1 LQPVRPFVPADVRLA
16 ELTPRTLLIGVMLG
30 VVFGA
35 SSLYLVLKVGLT
47 ISASLPVAVIAVTLF
62 RLAHKAGARDST
74 ILENNIVQTAGS
86 AGESIAFGLGMT
98 MPAILILGFDLDIAR
113 VMMVAVLGSLPG
125 ILLMIPLRRT
135 LIVAQ
140 HGELKD
146 PEGTA
151 CAEVLK
157 AAATDA
163 SRAAA
168 ERPAAGSGA
177 GFDAGSRAG
186 TIFIGFCVGLAYK
199 VANIALKGWKDVPGV
214 VFDVP
219 YRGASLAAEV
229 SPELLGVGYIIGP
242 RIASIMC
249 AGGVLAYLVLIPL
262 IKFFGDA
269 LSAPLAPGGKPIL
282 AMSPNES
289 RGAYVLHI
297 GAGALLSALAL
308 GPVLLKLNDAATVYV
323 PILVGGLVRRFVDR
337 RNSRLPRHAPMTEEE
352 RIAASESRAGVLLA
366 SGYIAGGALAG
377 IVIAIA
383 AGVLTGFDR
392 ALGEWAV
399 RNNPL
404 FAGPNADLLSLIP
417 FVALVVLLYWTA
429 RERYR

>member
-47 ISASLPVAVIAVTLF
+47 ISASIPVAVIAVTLF

-269 LSAPLAPGGKPIL
+269 L
-282 AMSPNES
+282 
-289 RGAYVLHI
+289 
-297 GAGALLSALAL
+297 
-308 GPVLLKLNDAATVYV
+308 
-323 PILVGGLVRRFVDR
+323 
-337 RNSRLPRHAPMTEEE
+337 
-352 RIAASESRAGVLLA
+352 
-366 SGYIAGGALAG
+366 AG

-392 ALGEWAV
+392 ALRDWAV

-404 FAGPNADLLSLIP
+404 LAGPNADLLSLIP
-417 FVALVVLLYWTA
+417 FVALVVLLCWTA
-429 RERYR
+429 RERYRSSASDCPPHRRHWAWLFGARFRCCGSVEPPRMPWDGAGASAGMSYVLERLSPTTSAREPYGRRHQLPGALPHGQPSLVAEMASRTGT